1 MASLDKVKEEIGCLK
16 VVFTILLAADISL
29 VAWGVQ
35 NYGKAS
41 PLLLTIGVIAAF
53 LVILAVI
60 WINSIA
66 YRKINKL
73 DNL

>member
-1 MASLDKVKEEIGCLK
+1 MAYIDKVKEEIGWLK
-16 VVFTILLAADISL
+16 VVFAILLAADISL
-29 VAWGVQ
+29 VAWGIQ

-53 LVILAVI
+53 LVTLTIVWVNKI
-60 WINSIA
+60 T

-73 DNL
+73 EDL

>member
-1 MASLDKVKEEIGCLK
+1 MAHIDRVKEEIGWLK
-16 VVFTILLAADISL
+16 VVFAILLAADISL

-35 NYGKAS
+35 NYGRTS

-53 LVILAVI
+53 LVTLAII

-73 DNL
+73 EDL

>member
-1 MASLDKVKEEIGCLK
+1 MAHIDKVKEEIGWLK
-16 VVFTILLAADISL
+16 VVFAILIAVDISL

-35 NYGKAS
+35 NYGKVS

-53 LVILAVI
+53 LVPLTVI

-73 DNL
+73 DDL

>member
-1 MASLDKVKEEIGCLK
+1 MIFA
-16 VVFTILLAADISL
+16 ILLAADLSL

-53 LVILAVI
+53 LVTLTII
-60 WINSIA
+60 WVNKVA

-73 DNL
+73 EDL

>member
-1 MASLDKVKEEIGCLK
+1 MTHIDKVKEEIGWLK
-16 VVFTILLAADISL
+16 VVFAILLAADISL

-35 NYGKAS
+35 NYGKTS

-53 LVILAVI
+53 LVTLAII
-60 WINSIA
+60 WVNSVA

-73 DNL
+73 EDL

>member
-1 MASLDKVKEEIGCLK
+1 MAHIDKVKEEIGWLK
-16 VVFTILLAADISL
+16 VVFAILLAADISL

-53 LVILAVI
+53 LVTLAII
-60 WINSIA
+60 WVNNVA

-73 DNL
+73 EDL

>member
-1 MASLDKVKEEIGCLK
+1 MAHIDKVKEEIGWLK
-16 VVFTILLAADISL
+16 VVFAILRAADISL

-41 PLLLTIGVIAAF
+41 PLLLTVGVIAAF
-53 LVILAVI
+53 LVTLAII
-60 WINSIA
+60 WVNSVA

-73 DNL
+73 EDL

>member
-1 MASLDKVKEEIGCLK
+1 MAYIDKVKEEIGWLK
-16 VVFTILLAADISL
+16 VVFAILLAADLSL

-41 PLLLTIGVIAAF
+41 PRFLTIGVIAAF
-53 LVILAVI
+53 LVTLTITWV
-60 WINSIA
+60 NKVA

-73 DNL
+73 EDL

>member
-1 MASLDKVKEEIGCLK
+1 MAHLDKVKEEIGWLK
-16 VVFTILLAADISL
+16 VVFAILLAADISL

-53 LVILAVI
+53 LVTLTVI

-73 DNL
+73 EDL